1 MEGQGLRTNVTRSSL
16 KIRTLPQDYHWR
28 PADSF
33 EQKVETRYAVGQII
47 RSNLLF
53 QAGINSGPGSPVDS
67 GLYRGQ
73 RVAQLSL
80 RVRLPRIPPCN
91 KIHTNPWQPHR
102 DETRIELPLSSCT
115 DLPRSHSNASNSCV
129 NKWKPC
135 FSWNVKGLKK
145 KRNAF
150 LVNFNYFNF
159 APRFY
164 SKIYIYICVSMIW
177 YFGRCV
183 VRRETISILIERTHY
198 VINELSCFQTIPL
211 RGSTLFI

>member
-115 DLPRSHSNASNSCV
+115 DLPRSNASNSCV
-129 NKWKPC
+129 NKWEPC

>member
-129 NKWKPC
+129 NKWEPC

-145 KRNAF
+145 KET
-150 LVNFNYFNF
+150 
-159 APRFY
+159 RF
-164 SKIYIYICVSMIW
+164 SLILIILILHRASIQIYIYICVYRW
-177 YFGRCV
+177 FD
-183 VRRETISILIERTHY
+183 ISVGVSFDAKR
-198 VINELSCFQTIPL
+198 FQ
-211 RGSTLFI
+211 F